1 LASSSSSATT
11 AAELRIAALVAALLA
26 AACAPPEI
34 GRGATPA
41 SVIPEIRVGVVPEA
55 ASVSAGGGGALVIS
69 GSDGAGLLTVPAGAA
84 AMVSSG
90 RLGLLIKIGA
100 GSEPTLAG
108 ASATVTAVDSGGSI
122 RFQGRDYRGKGIL
135 FATPTGVM
143 AVNVVGMEDYLLGVV
158 GAEMGRRTEQDIA
171 ALRAQAVVSRT
182 VATRRLGQWRTR
194 GFDILATVADQAYAG
209 VAFEGPASNE
219 AVAETRGEL
228 LSYQGQIIDAFF
240 HSTCAGRTADGTE
253 VFAGADRPYL
263 RSIRDE
269 DDSGSAWCAI
279 SPRYRWQESWTGE
292 ALARTLRQTL
302 PLAGGTAAL
311 AGRVS
316 DVRVLDRTAT
326 GRVAHVEFVGL
337 GTSLTVTG
345 PVARLVLRGADGSI
359 LRSANFNLQVT
370 RNGGRIV
377 RLDAVGAGAGHG
389 VGMCQWGALGRAR
402 AGFSYRE
409 ILSAYFPGTEVTRT
423 Y

>member
-1 LASSSSSATT
+1 MPAPATLA
-11 AAELRIAALVAALLA
+11 
-26 AACAPPEI
+26 
-34 GRGATPA
+34 
-41 SVIPEIRVGVVPEA
+41 PEIRVGVVPEA
-55 ASVSAGGGGALVIS
+55 VSVSAGGGGALTIS
-69 GSDGAGLLTVPAGAA
+69 GPDGGGLLTVPAGSA
-84 AMVSSG
+84 AMVTSG
-90 RLGLLIKIGA
+90 RLGLLIRLGA
-100 GSEPTLAG
+100 GSEPLLTG
-108 ASATVTAVDSGGSI
+108 TSAMVTPVDSGGSV
-122 RFQGRDYRGKGIL
+122 RLQGREYRGKGIL

-158 GAEMGRRTEQDIA
+158 GAEMGRRTDQDIA

-194 GFDILATVADQAYAG
+194 GYDLLATVADQAYSG
-209 VAFEGPASNE
+209 TAFEGPASSE
-219 AVAETRGEL
+219 AVAETRGEV
-228 LSYQGQIIDAFF
+228 LSYQGRLIDAFF

-269 DDSGSAWCAI
+269 DEAGRPWCAI

-292 ALARTLRQTL
+292 ALARTLRETL
-302 PLAGGTAAL
+302 PPAGGSAAL
-311 AGRVS
+311 AARVS
-316 DVRVLDRTAT
+316 DVRVLERTST
-326 GRVAHVEFVGL
+326 GRVGRVEFVGQ

-359 LRSANFNLQVT
+359 LRSANFDLQVT
-370 RNGGRIV
+370 RTGGRIV

>member
-1 LASSSSSATT
+1 
-11 AAELRIAALVAALLA
+11 VVALLA
-26 AACAPPEI
+26 AVFAATCAPPEI
-34 GRGATPA
+34 GPVAAPA
-41 SVIPEIRVGVVPEA
+41 SAVPDVRVAVAPEA

-69 GSDGAGLLTVPAGAA
+69 GADGGGLLTVPAGTA

-90 RLGLLIKIGA
+90 RLGLLIRIGA
-100 GSEPTLAG
+100 GTEPVLAG
-108 ASATVTAVDSGGSI
+108 TSAMVTAVDSGSSI
-122 RFQGRDYRGKGIL
+122 RLQGREYRGKGIL

-143 AVNVVGMEDYLLGVV
+143 AVNLVGMEDYLLGVV
-158 GAEMGRRTEQDIA
+158 GAEMGRRTDQDIA

-182 VATRRLGQWRTR
+182 VATRHLGQWRTR
-194 GFDILATVADQAYAG
+194 GYDLLASVADQAYSG
-209 VAFEGPASNE
+209 VAFEGPASSE
-219 AVAETRGEL
+219 AVAETRGEV
-228 LSYQGQIIDAFF
+228 LSYQGQVIDAFF

-253 VFAGADRPYL
+253 VFPGADRPYL

-269 DDSGSAWCAI
+269 DEAGRTWCAI

-292 ALARTLRQTL
+292 ALSRTLRETL
-302 PLAGGTAAL
+302 PPAGGTAAL
-311 AGRVS
+311 AGRVT
-316 DVRVLDRTAT
+316 DIRVLDRTST
-326 GRVAHVEFVGL
+326 GRVARVEFVGQ

-359 LRSANFNLQVT
+359 LRSATFELQVT
-370 RNGGRIV
+370 RTGGRIV

-389 VGMCQWGALGRAR
+389 VGMCQWGAVGRAR
-402 AGFSYRE
+402 AGFTYRE